1 MDQCLWDLLTILFP
15 TYLLPCE
22 STHYMFVLLNDDSYK
37 KKVHQ

>member
-22 STHYMFVLLNDDSYK
+22 STHYMFVLLNDDSYE